1 MIKKP
6 LYVAIPYLLGM
17 LVYYN
22 LQKSQYIP
30 YIIVCTVVLGVLLFK
45 VFKLSIKQSVLCVTS
60 CIVGVFVY
68 ANYIV
73 TTQDVL
79 LAYSGYTVEY
89 SGHIV
94 ELKDY
99 SNDKSCY
106 VLKGSIGDTT
116 DAKLLVYTNSLECS
130 YGDVLTLECTVKGF
144 NNEYLFNSK
153 DYYSSKGIYLQADDI
168 LSLNLKPCTNVV
180 YSTISKLHNYRNDVV
195 STFKLNMSKQGSA
208 LLSAILFGDKSGLQD
223 RDSLIRSGIGHV
235 IAVSGLHLTILLSF
249 IDIVLLLIGR
259 RIEVP
264 IILRYL
270 IYELFMIAFIVVVDF
285 PISAVRTFIMLTI
298 NKSSVLFV
306 RKHDTLNTLCITCL
320 VMLTL
325 EPYLIHNVSFLLSIS
340 GVFGIGVLAPY
351 VTKEFKTSNK
361 ILRSLVALMCATLS
375 VFPVSMVYFD
385 EVSIVSPISNLV
397 LIPLC
402 EVALICGFVVFVL
415 GGKCLILSKSLLIVA
430 DYCCKL
436 TIAISNVIS
445 KVWITNVPTGYTVP
459 KYVVLLMILLIV
471 ASMGMFKDR
480 SNLIKNILTS
490 ILTVAIVLCCTK
502 VYQSSTLKVAI
513 LGSSKDT
520 AIVIT
525 YHNDTNVID
534 CSKNSNTAKYV
545 RKYLKSYG
553 INSITSLTFTNIA
566 YQSITTYNQYL
577 KDYRVTSVNLL
588 EGTHYK
594 SGYTVLGVSPNMTN
608 KDATEYVYHYGTID
622 VTISVD
628 GSVTINNGI
637 SVQSFE
643 LNEHNIVIEY
653 HNNGLFKVR
662 RLVCE

>member
-130 YGDVLTLECTVKGF
+130 YGDVLTLECTVKEF

-168 LSLNLKPCTNVV
+168 LSLNLEPCTNVV

-235 IAVSGLHLTILLSF
+235 IAVSGLHLTILISF

-325 EPYLIHNVSFLLSIS
+325 EPYLIHNVSI
-340 GVFGIGVLAPY
+340 
-351 VTKEFKTSNK
+351 
-361 ILRSLVALMCATLS
+361 R
-375 VFPVSMVYFD
+375 D
-385 EVSIVSPISNLV
+385 
-397 LIPLC
+397 
-402 EVALICGFVVFVL
+402 
-415 GGKCLILSKSLLIVA
+415 
-430 DYCCKL
+430 
-436 TIAISNVIS
+436 
-445 KVWITNVPTGYTVP
+445 
-459 KYVVLLMILLIV
+459 
-471 ASMGMFKDR
+471 
-480 SNLIKNILTS
+480 
-490 ILTVAIVLCCTK
+490 
-502 VYQSSTLKVAI
+502 
-513 LGSSKDT
+513 
-520 AIVIT
+520 
-525 YHNDTNVID
+525 
-534 CSKNSNTAKYV
+534 
-545 RKYLKSYG
+545 
-553 INSITSLTFTNIA
+553 
-566 YQSITTYNQYL
+566 
-577 KDYRVTSVNLL
+577 
-588 EGTHYK
+588 
-594 SGYTVLGVSPNMTN
+594 
-608 KDATEYVYHYGTID
+608 
-622 VTISVD
+622 
-628 GSVTINNGI
+628 
-637 SVQSFE
+637 
-643 LNEHNIVIEY
+643 
-653 HNNGLFKVR
+653 
-662 RLVCE
+662 